1 MAQSPEA
8 ALAAVKEDRLK
19 KHGGLLGVT
28 PGDVAKIKR
37 ENKAAGLTDEERI
50 KKDFRLFLTLVWR
63 HLGYSDPTP
72 IQLSMA
78 QYLQYGPDRAVIMAF
93 RGAAKSFI
101 TMAFALWTLYVDP
114 QAKVLVVSGSLKRSA
129 AFTFQALALIREMP
143 LLRHLT
149 PGPNQRQSSTM
160 FDVGPARPDQSS
172 SFMAAGITGQI
183 VGFRANLII
192 GDDVETNT
200 NSLTVDMREKLGHA
214 IKEFDA
220 IIKPD
225 GKIKFLG
232 TPQTSASIYN
242 EMPKRGYAVR
252 IWTARYPTEEKARE
266 YGANLAPYIL
276 KRMVGNEGKT
286 TEPTR
291 FSDADLGARE
301 LSWGRSGFS
310 LQYMLDTSM
319 SDANKF
325 PLRLRELIVMALD
338 MERGPDAVSWGN
350 NDRLRLDIPF
360 VGGVISGDALY
371 GPASA
376 SDAYTK
382 WEEVR
387 AFIDPSGKG
396 DDETT
401 LTIGAKL
408 NGRVFLLWQ
417 GGWLDGFGDITLKA
431 IAKALVRWRVGHCRI
446 ESNFGGGMF
455 SKLLEPHVTKAWKEY
470 NDKVPHSQHGGT
482 ALEEERAD
490 RVQKE
495 LRIIEVMEPLLNQH
509 RLVVNSEVVIQDYE
523 HVKMLTEGEG
533 SLGEMGDR
541 YGLFSQLT
549 NLTRERDCL
558 AHDDRIDGLAGL
570 VKQWVEE
577 LGVDPALMAARTGE
591 EALQEELLKL
601 AGINLDEE
609 DESPSARSSRHQTGR
624 RKSGWQ

>member
-1 MAQSPEA
+1 MTQDPQA
-8 ALAAVKEDRLK
+8 ALEAVREHR
-19 KHGGLLGVT
+19 KHGSLLGVT
-28 PGDVAKIKR
+28 PGDVAKIAR
-37 ENKAAGLTDEERI
+37 ENREAGLTDEERI

-72 IQLSMA
+72 IQMSMA

-101 TMAFALWTLYVDP
+101 TMAYALWTLYVDP
-114 QAKVLVVSGSLKRSA
+114 QAKVLVVSGSMKRSA
-129 AFTFQALALIREMP
+129 AFTYQVKALIDEMP
-143 LLRHLT
+143 LLQHLK
-149 PGPNQRQSSTM
+149 PGPSQRSSSTM
-160 FDVGPARPDQSS
+160 FDVGPARPDQSA

-200 NSLTVDMREKLGHA
+200 NSLTVEMREKLA
-214 IKEFDA
+214 YAVKEFDA
-220 IIKPD
+220 IIKP
-225 GKIKFLG
+225 GGRIKFLG
-232 TPQTSASIYN
+232 TPQTAASIYN
-242 EMPKRGYAVR
+242 DMPKKGYAVR
-252 IWTARYPTEEKARE
+252 IWTARFPSEEKARL
-266 YGANLAPYIL
+266 YGGTLAPFII
-276 KRMVGNEGKT
+276 KRMVGMEGKT

-291 FSDADLGARE
+291 FPDADLAARE
-301 LSWGRSGFS
+301 LSWGKSGFA

-325 PLRLRELIVMALD
+325 PLRLRDLIVMSLD
-338 MERGPDAVSWGN
+338 MERGPSAVSWGN
-350 NDRLRLDIPF
+350 NDRLRLNLPF
-360 VGGVISGDALY
+360 IGGVIPGDAMY
-371 GPASA
+371 GPASVTEA
-376 SDAYTK
+376 FSP

-417 GGWLDGFGDITLKA
+417 GGWRDGFGDITLKA
-431 IAKALVRWRVGHCRI
+431 IAKALVRWRVGWCRI

-455 SKLLEPHVTKAWKEY
+455 LKLLEPHVVKAWKEH
-470 NDKVPHSQHGGT
+470 NDKVPAAHHGGT
-482 ALEEERAD
+482 TLEEERAD

-495 LRIIEVMEPLLNQH
+495 LRIIEALEPLLNQH
-509 RLVVNSEVVIQDYE
+509 RLVVNSEVVQQDYE
-523 HVKMLTEGEG
+523 FVEALDEGETN
-533 SLGEMGDR
+533 DR
-541 YGLFSQLT
+541 YSLFSQLT
-549 NLTRERDCL
+549 NLTREKDCL

-577 LGVDPALMAARTGE
+577 LGVDPSLMASRSAE

-601 AGINLDEE
+601 AGVNLDEE
-609 DESPSARSSRHQTGR
+609 DDVGGSISHRHGSGR
-624 RKSGWQ
+624 RRTGW